1 MSKQI
6 DNPSYY
12 DLEEATAL
20 MRDFIPFLFGSN
32 KVSRK
37 NEEILMEL
45 SSTKLS
51 PEGREEIASLSND
64 DGWLVINS
72 KESFNLLEI
81 IEYETKFI
89 LAFVL

>member
-32 KVSRK
+32 KVSSK
-37 NEEILMEL
+37 NQEILMEL

-51 PEGREEIASLSND
+51 PEVREDVKKKQAHKMECL
-64 DGWLVINS
+64 
-72 KESFNLLEI
+72 
-81 IEYETKFI
+81 TKPFTEQSDTTARSEQ
-89 LAFVL
+89 L